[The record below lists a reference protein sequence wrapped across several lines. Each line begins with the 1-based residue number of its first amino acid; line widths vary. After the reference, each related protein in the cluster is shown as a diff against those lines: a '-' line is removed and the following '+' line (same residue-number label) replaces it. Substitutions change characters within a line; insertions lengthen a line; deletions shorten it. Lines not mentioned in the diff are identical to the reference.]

1 MDETIFRYLSQM
13 PHFAFIPEAELR
25 QVAGGA
31 QALPLEK
38 ATCYAR
44 QGQTRIEHVLVIV
57 KGQLTLFDE
66 QGDQRHAIGY
76 IKPGEVFGGIT
87 VLMNACISLRTV
99 QIEVPTLAYA
109 ISADVF
115 QDLCNRHEDFYE
127 YFLQNFSKNIFDA
140 SLSALIE
147 TGQASNF
154 LGRVD
159 PFSVLPEEVLEQV
172 SKKLSFVRYPES
184 MVLFVQ
190 GRSRLGYLY
199 ILQKGSAERYFEEGG
214 RKTLSGMLGPG
225 DIYGGISM
233 LLNDGMSVRTLSVNA
248 GTFFYALPK
257 KAFLELCEQHSAFR
271 DYFTDAFGRRMLDR
285 SYASIIARTL
295 QPSEEAMQLFN
306 QPLTSIF
313 SRKMSCGQAEISIR
327 EAANK
332 MRQDKTGCLIIL
344 GPQDQP
350 AGIVTE
356 RDLARKAIAD
366 GIDISRP
373 VAEIMSTPLRTISID
388 ALVFEALLEMMQ
400 TDIRH
405 LAVTDDQ
412 GRIVGVLSHREI
424 IAAQGQTPMFMLR
437 EIVEAESVDD
447 IVDKHN
453 QLPRLVRNLI
463 SNGANA
469 RNVTRFITTISDAIL
484 ERIMAF
490 TLADLGP
497 PPARFAFMVM
507 GSEGRNEQTLKTD
520 QDNAIVY
527 EDLPEDLAPTAADY
541 FLRFGQK
548 ACALLDAAGYN
559 FCTGDV
565 MAQNPRW
572 CQPLSQWKQSFSSW
586 IHAAE
591 AEDLLQ
597 ASIFFDFRLGHGDV
611 GLIEALR
618 THLSESLQGWAGFFR
633 HLTENALHF
642 KPPIGFFG
650 NFVVESKG
658 EHRNALDLKHAIM
671 PITDFARIYALHHNI
686 EATNTMERLHHLR
699 LKNAISVK
707 EYEELDKA
715 YNFLMQLRFV
725 RQVTAVLD
733 EQAPPDNYINPK
745 KLTAIEQTTLK
756 EIFKRIENF
765 QAKMNFDFIGIA

>member
-1 MDETIFRYLSQM
+1 MDETIFRYLSKM
-13 PHFAFIPEAELR
+13 PHFSFLPEPELR
-25 QVAGGA
+25 RVAA
-31 QALPLEK
+31 AAREVKLEK
-38 ATCYAR
+38 ATCFAR
-44 QGQTRIEHVLVIV
+44 QGRTRIDEILVIV
-57 KGQLTLFDE
+57 KGELTLFDE
-66 QGDQRHAIGY
+66 QEDRRHPIGS

-87 VLMNACISLRTV
+87 ILMNARISLRTV
-99 QIEVPTLAYA
+99 QIEVPTVAYA
-109 ISADVF
+109 VSADIF
-115 QDLCNRHEDFYE
+115 QDLCNRYEDFYE
-127 YFLQNFSKNIFDA
+127 YFLQNFSKSIFDA

-154 LGRVD
+154 LSRVA
-159 PFSVLPEEVLEQV
+159 PFSMLPEDVLEQAAGQ
-172 SKKLSFVRYPES
+172 LSFVRYPEDV
-184 MVLFVQ
+184 VLFVQ
-190 GRSRLGYLY
+190 GRTRIGYLY
-199 ILQKGSAERYFEEGG
+199 ILQKGAAERYFEEGG

-233 LLNDGMSVRTLSVNA
+233 LLNDGISVRTLAVKA

-257 KAFLELCEQHSAFR
+257 KAFLEICKQYPAFQ
-271 DYFTDAFGRRMLDR
+271 DYFTDTFGRRMLDR
-285 SYASIIARTL
+285 SYAAIIARTL

-306 QPLTSIF
+306 QPLSSIF
-313 SRKMSCGQAEISIR
+313 SRKMVTGQAELSIQ
-327 EAANK
+327 EAAK
-332 MRQDKTGCLIIL
+332 RMSRERSGFIVIL
-344 GPQDQP
+344 GPGDQP
-350 AGIVTE
+350 GGIVTE
-356 RDLARKAIAD
+356 RDLTRKVIAE
-366 GIDISRP
+366 GIDTRRP
-373 VAEIMSTPLRTISID
+373 VGEIMSSPLRTISID
-388 ALVFEALLEMMQ
+388 ALVFEALMEMMQ

-405 LAVTDDQ
+405 LAVADGT
-412 GRIVGVLSHREI
+412 GRVVGFLTHRDI

-437 EIVEAESVDD
+437 EIVEAEGMDE
-447 IVDKHN
+447 IIDKQH

-484 ERIMAF
+484 EKVMAF
-490 TLADLGP
+490 SLAELGP
-497 PPARFAFMVM
+497 PPVPFNFMVM

-527 EDLPEDLAPTAADY
+527 ADPPAELAEAAADY
-541 FLRFGQK
+541 FLRFGHN
-548 ACALLDAAGYN
+548 ACARLDAAGYR

-565 MAQNPRW
+565 MAQNPKW
-572 CQPLSQWKQSFSSW
+572 CQPLSRWKQYFFDW

-591 AEDLLQ
+591 AEDLLR
-597 ASIFFDFRLGHGDV
+597 ASIFFDFRSGYGD
-611 GLIEALR
+611 EALVQELR
-618 THLSESLQGWAGFFR
+618 AYLSEALQGWAGFFR

-658 EHRNALDLKHAIM
+658 EHRNTLDLKQAIM
-671 PITDFARIYALHHNI
+671 PITDFARIYALHNGI

-699 LKNAISVK
+699 LKNAISVT

-756 EIFKRIENF
+756 EIFKRIEKF